1 MIRFIFD
8 SILSGKSTY
17 IIAKL
22 LDAQHIPTRKGGKW
36 SGLTVRDIVVNEKYV
51 GDALFQKTYTDDN
64 FHRHTNHGEVGTYLV
79 SDHHEPIVSREVFE
93 KANALIRQ
101 RAAEKGVIKGSDK
114 YQKRYA
120 FSGKIVCGVCGRNF
134 KRRIHNGGAEIA
146 WTCAAHI
153 EDAKKCSIKYVRD
166 DVLKVAFVTMLNKL
180 IFSRKLILKPLLSS
194 LKSDSSD
201 ENVQRMQQLQKLL
214 ETNTEK
220 RNTLRRLRSQE
231 IIDTVMY
238 NQEMNLLKKQAED
251 YRNEISRL
259 SQYTTG
265 EAAGIAELENLLRF
279 TESKASVQEFSDAL
293 FLAFVDHIIV
303 YDRNCIG
310 FKLKCGLTLR
320 EVI

>member
-1 MIRFIFD
+1 M
-8 SILSGKSTY
+8 
-17 IIAKL
+17 
-22 LDAQHIPTRKGGKW
+22 
-36 SGLTVRDIVVNEKYV
+36 
-51 GDALFQKTYTDDN
+51 
-64 FHRHTNHGEVGTYLV
+64 
-79 SDHHEPIVSREVFE
+79 
-93 KANALIRQ
+93 
-101 RAAEKGVIKGSDK
+101 
-114 YQKRYA
+114 
-120 FSGKIVCGVCGRNF
+120 
-134 KRRIHNGGAEIA
+134 
-146 WTCAAHI
+146 
-153 EDAKKCSIKYVRD
+153 RD

-251 YRNEISRL
+251 YRNEIS
-259 SQYTTG
+259 
-265 EAAGIAELENLLRF
+265 
-279 TESKASVQEFSDAL
+279 
-293 FLAFVDHIIV
+293 HIIV